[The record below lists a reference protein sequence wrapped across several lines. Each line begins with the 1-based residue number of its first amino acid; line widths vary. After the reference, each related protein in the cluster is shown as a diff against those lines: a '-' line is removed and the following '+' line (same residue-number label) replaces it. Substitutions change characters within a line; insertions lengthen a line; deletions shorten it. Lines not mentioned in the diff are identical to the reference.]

1 MTQDKKIRKIISSI
15 TGRIKE
21 KYHPEKIILF
31 GSFAYGKPKKNSDI
45 DLLIIKDTNIS
56 TLKQAFLIRR
66 ELREP
71 IPIDIIVRTPLQI
84 EERIKMGDFFIKRIM
99 QKGIVL

>member
-1 MTQDKKIRKIISSI
+1 MTQDKKIRKVISSI
-15 TGRIKE
+15 TERIKE

-45 DLLIIKDTNIS
+45 DLLVIKDTNIS

-66 ELREP
+66 ELRES
-71 IPIDIIVRTPLQI
+71 IPIDIIVRTPRQI
-84 EERIKMGDFFIKRIM
+84 RERIKLGDFFIKRIM
-99 QKGIVL
+99 HKGIVL